1 MLVFGRGQS
10 VKFTV
15 VRFMQNFCLFESDKF
30 ALFFVKRRLLS
41 KDKDCMIAAKVIPP
55 FVICIKIV
63 SFMLENR

>member
-1 MLVFGRGQS
+1 
-10 VKFTV
+10 
-15 VRFMQNFCLFESDKF
+15 MQNFCLFESDKF